1 MKKKNDVNSYER
13 KANCMLT
20 EAILG
25 LKPLCSTDL
34 NSYET
39 AWDENK
45 QEQLIEVLNQV
56 METLN
61 EQEKQVIA
69 NRFGFV
75 GEKKSCQEIGEEMG
89 MSKEEVRDIEMIAL
103 RKLRHPKRSR
113 RLRAIVENNE

>member
-1 MKKKNDVNSYER
+1 MKKKIDQNNYER

-25 LKPLCSTDL
+25 LKPVGATDL
-34 NSYET
+34 KDYES

-45 QEQLIEVLNQV
+45 QEQLIEVMNQILDI
-56 METLN
+56 LN

-69 NRFGFV
+69 KRFGFV

-89 MSKEEVRDIEMIAL
+89 MSKEEVRDIETMAL
-103 RKLRHPKRSR
+103 RKLRHPRHSR
-113 RLRAIVENNE
+113 RLRAIVESEE